1 MLCRGIWFDALELE
15 GFTNLDDLEKSNSKS
30 RSRIKRQ
37 NAAWRE
43 SPRVNILEAA
53 FEVFT
58 LF

>member
-53 FEVFT
+53 FEVST